1 MENKKLIPLDKYNQ
15 KRREQYDLINQRH
28 YNKNGIA
35 CPKCSAELVD
45 DDPSLLFM
53 TDPPQQAI
61 KCLTCNYSGT
71 RVI

>member
-1 MENKKLIPLDKYNQ
+1 MENKKLIPLDQYNQ
-15 KRREQYDLINQRH
+15 KRREQYNFLSNAQL
-28 YNKNGIA
+28 NKNGIA

-53 TDPPQQAI
+53 SCPPQQAI